1 MLYSKTSPLFR
12 FAQRFHPSENTLLLI
27 LAVLLGSA
35 TGIGIWVFR
44 FGIEF
49 FHEVFH
55 HLFPEPVLGGLSVI
69 LTLVVAGLMVGWLMQ
84 RFVGEERHHGVAGII
99 EAAALGGGRLR
110 YWRMPY
116 KALVSMITL
125 GADASLGPE
134 DPSVQIGSN
143 IGSFFGQ
150 RLGLSD
156 ERMRL
161 LLAAGAASAV
171 AAAFEAPIA
180 GVFFALEVILGEFT
194 TRAFGVVVLAA
205 VLASATMQAIQQVAP
220 LAEPPLNLLNYTLGS
235 LLELPLFALM
245 GLLLAPVAVLYIRTI
260 YGAQDVWHRYI
271 HLPRPLQ
278 TALAGMLIGV
288 IGLYL
293 PDALGIGRG
302 AMNAVLARPEEFT
315 LGLLLLLGFFKIFA
329 NSIALAGGFIGGIF
343 APTLFVGLMLGGAF
357 GRVVEQA
364 GIGATSDPQAYAI
377 VGMAAMLAGVVR
389 SPITAI
395 MLVFELTDDYRLIL
409 PIMLAA
415 VVCILLAE
423 RHAPLGIYGLGLARK
438 GVHLTQGRD
447 VDVMQGV
454 TVGEAMTTPAPTIA
468 ASASLLELRDALR
481 QHNIRSLCVLEG
493 DELVG
498 IVTLADL
505 QKAYETRPEQI
516 EALTVGDICTREVI
530 TAYPDEVLWTAIRK
544 MSAHDVGRLPVISYE
559 GRQVLGILSRHSI
572 VQAYNTA
579 IARKLQAQHRAEQIR
594 LNTLTGAHVFE
605 VRVGRASPLAGQ
617 ALRQVEWPPE
627 SVVASVRRKGKLLI
641 PHGSTQLQPG
651 DLVTVVAAPEV
662 VDDLAQL
669 FDQTPVEV

>member
-1 MLYSKTSPLFR
+1 M
-12 FAQRFHPSENTLLLI
+12 
-27 LAVLLGSA
+27 
-35 TGIGIWVFR
+35 
-44 FGIEF
+44 
-49 FHEVFH
+49 
-55 HLFPEPVLGGLSVI
+55 
-69 LTLVVAGLMVGWLMQ
+69 
-84 RFVGEERHHGVAGII
+84 
-99 EAAALGGGRLR
+99 
-110 YWRMPY
+110 
-116 KALVSMITL
+116 
-125 GADASLGPE
+125 
-134 DPSVQIGSN
+134 
-143 IGSFFGQ
+143 
-150 RLGLSD
+150 
-156 ERMRL
+156 
-161 LLAAGAASAV
+161 
-171 AAAFEAPIA
+171 
-180 GVFFALEVILGEFT
+180 
-194 TRAFGVVVLAA
+194 VVLAA
-205 VLASATMQAIQQVAP
+205 VLASATMQAIQQAAP

-245 GLLLAPVAVLYIRTI
+245 GLLLAPVAVLYIKAI
-260 YGAQDVWHRYI
+260 YSAHDTWHRYI

-278 TALAGMLIGV
+278 TALAGLLVGV
-288 IGLYL
+288 IGIYL
-293 PDALGIGRG
+293 PDVLGIGRG
-302 AMNAVLARPEEFT
+302 AMNAVLAHPEEFT
-315 LGLLLLLGFFKIFA
+315 LGLLLLLGFFKILA

-343 APTLFVGLMLGGAF
+343 APTLFVGLMLGDAF
-357 GRVVEQA
+357 GRVVERS

-423 RHAPLGIYGLGLARK
+423 RRAPLGVYGLGLARK

-468 ASASLLELRDALR
+468 ASASLLELRDTLR
-481 QHNIRSLCVLEG
+481 QHNIRSLCVLVG
-493 DELVG
+493 DELAGV
-498 IVTLADL
+498 VTLTDL
-505 QKAYETRPEQI
+505 QKAYETRPEQCS
-516 EALTVGDICTREVI
+516 ALTVSDICTREVI
-530 TAYPDEVLWTAIRK
+530 SAYPDEVLWTAIRK

-559 GRQVLGILSRHSI
+559 GQVLGILSRHSI

-594 LNTLTGAHVFE
+594 LNSLTGAHVFE

-627 SVVASVRRKGKLLI
+627 SVVASVRRRGKLLI

-651 DLVTVVAAPEV
+651 DLVTMVAAPEV
-662 VDDLAQL
+662 ADDLAQL